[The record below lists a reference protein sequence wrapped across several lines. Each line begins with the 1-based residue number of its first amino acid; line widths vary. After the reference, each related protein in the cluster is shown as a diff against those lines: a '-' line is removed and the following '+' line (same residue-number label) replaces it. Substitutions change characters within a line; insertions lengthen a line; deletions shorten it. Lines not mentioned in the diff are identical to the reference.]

1 MLLTEFTR
9 TRVLELAVHGL
20 DLAKA
25 LDREPW
31 MTAPAAQV
39 TGELLLPSPDAAAE
53 LRTTASWDQVT
64 LIAKLTGRA
73 TTTAAE
79 TKLIQSLG
87 TQRLA
92 LG

>member
-1 MLLTEFTR
+1 MLRWTIGDTSVVRVVEMLPMEPAKRLLPSATE
-9 TRVLELAVHGL
+9 
-20 DLAKA
+20 
-25 LDREPW
+25 
-31 MTAPAAQV
+31 
-39 TGELLLPSPDAAAE
+39 ELLLPSPDAAVE
-53 LRTTASWDQVT
+53 LRTTAAWDQVT

-79 TKLIQSLG
+79 TKLIQSLA